1 MSDNLYLKGT
11 RTVYTKSG
19 RESSQEEQISLF
31 QTPTAVTHEIA
42 SLPDFDKQ
50 LDRYCK
56 WADSLE
62 AEVGYREP
70 EEWQWE
76 EIYDTETRGKENY
89 FKLNVPGWGD
99 RDGKFF
105 VERVVLR
112 GEPEFDRIY
121 KLKDT
126 GLLFLYENADFKGVG
141 FRLVRP
147 HPHSKTVRIQ
157 VAKLQADEYEME
169 FYWL

>member
-1 MSDNLYLKGT
+1 MSHNLYLKGT
-11 RTVYTKSG
+11 RIVYTKSG
-19 RESSQEEQISLF
+19 REFSQSEEISLF
-31 QTPTAVTHEIA
+31 QTPTALTFDVIA
-42 SLPDFDKQ
+42 LQGFDNQ
-50 LDRYCK
+50 LDAYCK

-62 AEVGYREP
+62 AEVKERGP

-76 EIYDTETRGKENY
+76 EIYDTEIRSREHY
-89 FKLNVPGWGD
+89 FKLNGPGWED
-99 RDGKFF
+99 RDDEFF

-112 GEPEFDRIY
+112 GEPEFDRVY

-126 GLLFLYENADFKGVG
+126 GFLFLYEDTDFKGVG